1 MNAATANLPEGLR
14 RGPNFAVVRDFG
26 IVATLGV
33 LFIALSV
40 SSPAFLTQT
49 NLINIV
55 NQSAALGI
63 VACGATV
70 VFIAGGFDLSA
81 GAVFG
86 LAGVIAATVAL
97 EVDIAAGLF
106 AGVLCGALVGLFNG
120 VIITTVGINPLI
132 ATLAS
137 SVMITGIALAISDG
151 LLIRVSDERFTA
163 LGQGKIADIPYAIVV
178 FALVVVVLSVALHR
192 MTWGR
197 HLFGV
202 GGNEEAAKLSGLRV
216 NALRTSTYV
225 VGGAL
230 AGLAGVMAASRVGT
244 GQANAGGNDLVLDV
258 IAAVVIG
265 GTSIMGGAGAIW
277 RTVVGMF
284 VLALI
289 QNGFNLLGVDIVFQ
303 RFIFGVILLL
313 AVGIDARARRS
324 AR

>member
-1 MNAATANLPEGLR
+1 M
-14 RGPNFAVVRDFG
+14 RDFG
-26 IVATLGV
+26 IVFTLLT
-33 LFIALSV
+33 LFVALSV
-40 SSPAFLTQT
+40 SSQAFLTLN
-49 NLINIV
+49 NLLNIAD
-55 NQSAALGI
+55 QSATLGI

-86 LAGVIAATVAL
+86 FAGVIAATVAIN
-97 EVDIAAGLF
+97 VDIVAGLL
-106 AGVLCGALVGLFNG
+106 AGVVCGALIGLFNG
-120 VIITTVGINPLI
+120 VLTTSLRINALI

-137 SVMITGIALAISDG
+137 SVMITGVALAISDG
-151 LLIRVSDERFTA
+151 KLLRVSDDRFTT
-163 LGQGKIADIPYAIVV
+163 LGQGRIFGVPVAVV
-178 FALVVVVLSVALHR
+178 IFGVVAVILSLALHR

-197 HLFGV
+197 YLYAV
-202 GGNEEAAKLSGLRV
+202 GGNAEAATLSGLRV
-216 NALRTSTYV
+216 NALRASTYV

-244 GQANAGGNDLVLDV
+244 GQANAGGNDLVMNA

-265 GTSIMGGAGAIW
+265 GTSILGGAGAIW
-277 RTVVGMF
+277 RTVVGIF

-303 RFIFGVILLL
+303 RFIFGVILLF
-313 AVGIDARARRS
+313 AVGIDARARRG

>member
-1 MNAATANLPEGLR
+1 MNAAAVSPPEELR
-14 RGPNFAVVRDFG
+14 RGPNLSSVRDFG

-49 NLINIV
+49 NLINVV

-86 LAGVIAATVAL
+86 LAGVVAATVAL
-97 EVDIAAGLF
+97 EFDIVAGLL
-106 AGVLCGALVGLFNG
+106 AGVLCGGLVGLFNG
-120 VIITTVGINPLI
+120 VIITTVGINALI

-137 SVMITGIALAISDG
+137 SVMITGIALAISEG
-151 LLIRVSDERFTA
+151 VLIRVSDARFA
-163 LGQGKIADIPYAIVV
+163 VIGQGKFAAIPYAVIL
-178 FALVVVVLSVALHR
+178 FALVVLILSVALHR

-197 HLFGV
+197 YLFAV

-225 VGGAL
+225 VGGGL
-230 AGLAGVMAASRVGT
+230 AGLAGVIAASRVGT

-265 GTSIMGGAGAIW
+265 GTSILGGAGAIW
-277 RTVVGMF
+277 RTVVGIF